1 MNEIIFRAKRNI
13 MRDIKLSL
21 TDEVTAIKEVDRT
34 TNQCDRVFGLCSDF
48 VCEFVCVCV
57 KLWLETISVLRMG
70 TSVCGRVGRSVGQSV
85 GDGENDKNSL

>member
-13 MRDIKLSL
+13 VRDIKLSL
-21 TDEVTAIKEVDRT
+21 TDEVTASKEVDRT

-57 KLWLETISVLRMG
+57 
-70 TSVCGRVGRSVGQSV
+70 
-85 GDGENDKNSL
+85 